1 MSKSSVIKTAILD
14 IKLINL
20 VKDNPVL
27 YDHNDLNYVNFNA
40 REVVWQKIGDEMKR
54 PASECKARWINI
66 RDINRRIIKKSLKNP
81 GSVSKMYKYYNELS
95 FMRPFYKDVM
105 IQNSFAENEETSNN
119 SKQDEDI
126 DDDDDDDSIRQDF
139 DDNDDESDDD
149 KPIKRRSKVHTAK
162 SSLKKRKKKSI
173 EALEKIDAQ
182 TADSLVNSASDFD
195 PTDKVDAF
203 LLSIGATLKT
213 FSPYHLN
220 LAKSKIFAVV
230 QEHELQQIVSKQQS
244 NDVQVQM
251 E

>member
-1 MSKSSVIKTAILD
+1 
-14 IKLINL
+14 
-20 VKDNPVL
+20 
-27 YDHNDLNYVNFNA
+27 
-40 REVVWQKIGDEMKR
+40 
-54 PASECKARWINI
+54 
-66 RDINRRIIKKSLKNP
+66 
-81 GSVSKMYKYYNELS
+81 
-95 FMRPFYKDVM
+95 M

-126 DDDDDDDSIRQDF
+126 DDDDDDYSVRQDF
-139 DDNDDESDDD
+139 DDSDDESDDD
-149 KPIKRRSKVHTAK
+149 KPIKRKSKVHTAK
-162 SSLKKRKKKSI
+162 TSLKKRKKKSI